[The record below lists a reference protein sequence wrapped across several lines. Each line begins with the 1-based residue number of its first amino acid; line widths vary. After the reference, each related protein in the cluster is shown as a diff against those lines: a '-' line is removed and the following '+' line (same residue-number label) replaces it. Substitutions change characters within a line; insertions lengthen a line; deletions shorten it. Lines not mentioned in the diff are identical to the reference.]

1 MPIDRLVRSVALLAA
16 VATACGGDGRTP
28 TGLDPDRP
36 LSDLDEPELE
46 LVCRTLYHAD
56 LGLDDDELHRWGCY
70 VGAIALGRA
79 FPLLFDCEEA
89 ARDCLAD
96 PGPDD
101 GDVDAEDCDLD
112 ADDLAELPACALIP
126 KLVNWNTWLPVTEAV
141 CAPPP
146 SRSTMIP
153 DPWDDPELATPGWP
167 ITLLE
172 TEPVKVPVPT
182 PLMMDRA
189 APVVPRTSPSR

>member
-112 ADDLAELPACALIP
+112 ADDLAELPACAADVTVGDIERCLDEVGALARG
-126 KLVNWNTWLPVTEAV
+126 LVDSLSCDIDADVVLDLPSV
-141 CAPPP
+141 CAE
-146 SRSTMIP
+146 I
-153 DPWDDPELATPGWP
+153 EAACPG
-167 ITLLE
+167 LLE
-172 TEPVKVPVPT
+172 G
-182 PLMMDRA
+182 
-189 APVVPRTSPSR
+189 